1 VSHTNLI
8 QDLTYED
15 LNARKINEKTC
26 RHWDYGIS
34 TFKGKPCQVACYRTP
49 DGSKIVAQKVRFP
62 GKDFLILGDI
72 SEAGLY
78 GQHLSRDGGK
88 MVVITEGEIDALSV
102 SQVQDLKWSVVSVPN
117 GAQGAAKAVRKQ
129 LEWLEKFESVI
140 FMLDNDEP
148 GRAAAAECAELLTP
162 GKAKIASL
170 PLKDANDMLKA
181 GQGAKIIDAIWSAKP
196 FRPDGIIAGTDL
208 WDVLIDETNEKGL
221 DYPWEGVNRYA
232 RGIRQGEINLVGA
245 GTGVG
250 KSEWVRQIAHHLLA
264 KQNETVGY
272 IALEESKKRTARGM
286 VGLHIGKRIHLSR
299 EGVSDEELKRGY
311 DETVGSGRFFLY
323 DHWGSTASDNLLN
336 KVRYLVRG
344 CGCTTI
350 VLDHISIVVSGIEDG
365 DERRII
371 DNTMTRLRSLVE
383 ETKCRMFVIA
393 HLKAIE
399 GTPHEEG
406 ARVTLGH
413 FRGSKSL
420 TQLSDIVIGLERNQQ
435 DPEKAKYTTVRFLK
449 NRPLGENVGVADIL
463 QYDTNTGLMH
473 AVDPK
478 VACVFGEEDNKD
490 F

>member
-1 VSHTNLI
+1 MSNPNLI
-8 QDLTYED
+8 HDLVYTDLT
-15 LNARKINEKTC
+15 ARSLTERTC
-26 RHWDYGIS
+26 RHWGYGTS
-34 TFKGKPCQVACYRTP
+34 TYSGKPCQVANYRSP

-62 GKDFLILGDI
+62 GKDFMILGDI

-78 GQHLSRDGGK
+78 GQHLSREGGK

-102 SQVQDLKWSVVSVPN
+102 SQAQDLKWSAVSVPN
-117 GAQGAAKAVRKQ
+117 GAQGAAKAIRKQ
-129 LEWLEKFESVI
+129 LEWLEKFEQVI
-140 FMLDNDEP
+140 FMFDMDEP

-170 PLKDANDMLKA
+170 PLKDANECLKA
-181 GQGAKIIDAIWSAKP
+181 GKGSEIINAIWSAKP
-196 FRPDGIIAGTDL
+196 FRPDGIVAGTEL
-208 WDVLIDETNEKGL
+208 WNVIEEDDDDSGKR
-221 DYPWEGVNRYA
+221 YPWDGVTRLT
-232 RGIRQGEINLVGA
+232 RGIRLGEIILVGA

-250 KSEWVRQIAHHLLA
+250 KSEWVRQVGHDLLSN
-264 KQNETVGY
+264 QQEVVGY
-272 IALEESKKRTARGM
+272 VALEESKKRTGRGL
-286 VGLHIGKRIHLSR
+286 VGLELGKLLHIDKKVAS
-299 EGVSDEELKRGY
+299 VEERRAAYEK
-311 DETVGSGRFFLY
+311 TIGSGRFYLY
-323 DHWGSTASDNLLN
+323 DHWGSTDSDNLIN
-336 KVRYLVRG
+336 KIRYMVRG

-350 VLDHISIVVSGIEDG
+350 ILDHISIVISGIADG

-399 GTPHEEG
+399 GKPHEEG

-435 DPEKAKYTTVRFLK
+435 DKEKSTHTVVRVLK
-449 NRPLGENVGVADIL
+449 NRFTGE
-463 QYDTNTGLMH
+463 TG
-473 AVDPK
+473 
-478 VACVFGEEDNKD
+478 VACVLKYDTETGRMSETNEAEDVFKDSEDNED